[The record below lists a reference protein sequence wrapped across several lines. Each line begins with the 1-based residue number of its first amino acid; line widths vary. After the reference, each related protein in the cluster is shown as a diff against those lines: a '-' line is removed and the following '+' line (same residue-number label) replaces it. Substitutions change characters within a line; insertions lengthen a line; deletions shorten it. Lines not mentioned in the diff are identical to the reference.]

1 MEGILCLKENNEKD
15 LKKKDH
21 LKEMVFFKREKIVAY
36 LFKDVSLIRYKN
48 SKERKAKENNSYVK

>member
-15 LKKKDH
+15 LKKDH
-21 LKEMVFFKREKIVAY
+21 LKEMVFIKREKIVAY